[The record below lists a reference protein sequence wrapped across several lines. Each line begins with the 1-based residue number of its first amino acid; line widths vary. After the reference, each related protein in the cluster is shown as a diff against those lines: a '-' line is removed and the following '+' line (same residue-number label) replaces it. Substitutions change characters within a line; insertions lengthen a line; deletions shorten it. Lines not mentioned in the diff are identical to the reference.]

1 MGDNGNFVLR
11 SSNNSAVNAWES
23 FNNPTDTILP
33 RQALNSGNS
42 MRSRRS
48 EEDYSQ
54 GRFQL
59 VIKDGN
65 VVLNPLALP
74 TPFAYKSYYSS
85 QTATSNTTE
94 SAVRLF
100 LDDSGDLYVERSNG
114 GRELMVKTGKVDPSA
129 FVYYRA
135 SLDFD
140 GVFSLYSHPKGST
153 NGDQNW
159 TIVWS
164 VPDDI
169 CESLAGDNGSG
180 ACGYNSYCVLKNK
193 KPICECPPEYS
204 FIDQQDRFSGCKPNF
219 RLPACEEGSN
229 SSSSSNS
236 YQMRSLTN
244 TDWPFADF
252 EQLRPY
258 EEQDCS
264 DTCMED
270 CLCAVAIFRD
280 STCWKKKLPLSNGKF
295 NTNIKSTAFIK
306 VGRIDDPPSPI
317 NPTTDSTMPYKRTN
331 KATLLLLLGS
341 LLGTSFSSILF
352 C

>member
-1 MGDNGNFVLR
+1 MGRILSLSISLTFALHFTIISVFAQTGRNRDRDINLGSSITADGGESLPNWASPSGDFAFGFRLIDRTTNPYLLAIWLDKIPSKTVVWYAKFGENNNRAPIGSKVSILDNGSGLVLTDRQGRELWRAPINGSIASASMGDNGNFVLR

-33 RQALNSGNS
+33 RQALNLGNS
-42 MRSRRS
+42 MSSRRS

-74 TPFAYKSYYSS
+74 TTFAYKSYYSS
-85 QTATSNTTE
+85 QTATLNTTE
-94 SAVRLF
+94 SVVRLV

-169 CESLAGDNGSG
+169 CKASPAIMAAALAG
-180 ACGYNSYCVLKNK
+180 
-193 KPICECPPEYS
+193 
-204 FIDQQDRFSGCKPNF
+204 
-219 RLPACEEGSN
+219 
-229 SSSSSNS
+229 
-236 YQMRSLTN
+236 T
-244 TDWPFADF
+244 T
-252 EQLRPY
+252 
-258 EEQDCS
+258 
-264 DTCMED
+264 
-270 CLCAVAIFRD
+270 AIV
-280 STCWKKKLPLSNGKF
+280 C
-295 NTNIKSTAFIK
+295 
-306 VGRIDDPPSPI
+306 
-317 NPTTDSTMPYKRTN
+317 
-331 KATLLLLLGS
+331 
-341 LLGTSFSSILF
+341 
-352 C
+352 